1 MEEPG
6 QRAGRRGVPSEDGL
20 RRLIAAWAS
29 DVQPGVPAEEDA
41 EAPALDGRLLQCVI
55 GGGAF
60 AFPLAAV
67 TEVVP
72 YAPPRRLPGQ
82 PVEAG
87 VTMLRGEPLPTL
99 DAAARMGM
107 EVDETAARM
116 VVLATRDGPCA
127 VVVSETGEIAEVDP
141 GRLAPPPAGAG
152 ASEYVVALVEIG
164 GKLVAVLDPERLCRR
179 HPPTR
184 GSPHSMS

>member
-1 MEEPG
+1 MEERG
-6 QRAGRRGVPSEDGL
+6 QRVGRRGVPSEEGL

-29 DVQPGVPAEEDA
+29 DVETGVPAENDT

-60 AFPLAAV
+60 AFPLVAV

-82 PVEAG
+82 AAEAG
-87 VTMLRGEPLPTL
+87 VTMLRGEALPTL

-107 EVDETAARM
+107 EADDTAGRM
-116 VVLATRDGPCA
+116 VVLATREGPCA

-141 GRLAPPPAGAG
+141 ERLASPPAGAG
-152 ASEYVVALVEIG
+152 ASEYVVALVEIAG
-164 GKLVAVLDPERLCRR
+164 DLVAVLDPERLCGR
-179 HPPTR
+179 
-184 GSPHSMS
+184 